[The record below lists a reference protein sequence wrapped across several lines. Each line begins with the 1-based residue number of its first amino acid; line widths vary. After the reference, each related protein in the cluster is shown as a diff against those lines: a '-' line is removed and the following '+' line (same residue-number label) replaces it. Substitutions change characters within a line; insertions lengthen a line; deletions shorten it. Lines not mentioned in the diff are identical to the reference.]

1 MTTPNI
7 PLPSV
12 FPEYRSTVN
21 ENDKDYRQNVED
33 WKGILQQFE
42 EKAAWAGGEGESR
55 HIERHHARGMLSA
68 RDRIAMLLD
77 EGSPFLELMPFAGIG
92 VKESSPAASLIV
104 GIGLVCGIKVM
115 LIANIPTIVGGALN
129 ELTVRKQHRASEISL
144 ENRLPIIFLNQC
156 AGANLPQQFRVFH
169 QSGKLFRDII
179 RRSDAG
185 SPTCTI
191 VFGSSTAGGAYE
203 PGVSEFSILVK
214 SQAQMFLGGPPLV
227 QMATSE
233 ISSAEE
239 LGGAEMHTT
248 VSGVGDALAADEF
261 DACRLARS
269 WVQSINRENLHIDRT
284 LDHVEAPLYSSDS
297 MLGLISEN
305 VRMPLNMPEVIARI
319 VDGSRFEPFKPLYGT
334 GMLCCW
340 ARIHGR
346 LVGIIGN
353 MSSVIFVN
361 EARKATQFIHLNN
374 AYGTPIV
381 YLHNVTGFMV
391 GKKSESEGMIKAGS
405 LLIDAVSRSSV
416 PQISIVCGSSYGAGN
431 YAMCGRSYSP
441 RFLFS
446 WPHSRCAVMGP
457 EQLSGVMEIIA
468 RQAAERSGRGM
479 DEAKLAA
486 STAKTTEQIETES
499 KAYYTSAW
507 CLDDGIIDP
516 RDTRDVLGMCLEV
529 CENSPYKGLKG
540 YRGVSRL

>member
-1 MTTPNI
+1 MASPI

-12 FPEYRSTVN
+12 FPEFKTTVN
-21 ENDKDYRQNVED
+21 HSDEKYSQNVKD
-33 WKGILQQFE
+33 WTKILQHFE
-42 EKAAWAGGEGESR
+42 ENATWAGGEGEAR

-77 EGSPFLELMPFAGIG
+77 EGSPWLELMPFAGFG
-92 VKESSPAASLIV
+92 VKDSSPAASLIV
-104 GIGLVCGIKVM
+104 GIGLVAGVKVM

-144 ENRLPIIFLNQC
+144 ENGLPIIFLNQC
-156 AGANLPQQFRVFH
+156 SGANLPQQFRVFH

-179 RRSDAG
+179 RRSAAG

-233 ISSAEE
+233 MSSAEE

-248 VSGVGDALAADEF
+248 VSGVGDALATDEF

-269 WVQSINRENLHIDRT
+269 WVQSINRERISIHQPTNP
-284 LDHVEAPLYSSDS
+284 VEPPLYTADS
-297 MLGLISEN
+297 ILGLIPEN
-305 VRMPLNMPEVIARI
+305 VRLPINMSEVVARI

-340 ARIHGR
+340 ARIHGH

-353 MSSVIFVN
+353 LSSVIFVN
-361 EARKATQFIHLNN
+361 EARKAAQFIHLCN
-374 AYGTPIV
+374 AYGTPII

-416 PQISIVCGSSYGAGN
+416 PQISVICGSSYGAGN

-468 RQAAERSGRGM
+468 RQAGEKSGMGT
-479 DEAKLAA
+479 DEAKLKA
-486 STAKTTEQIETES
+486 STAKTTQQIETES
-499 KAYYTSAW
+499 RSYYTSAW

-516 RDTRDVLGMCLEV
+516 RDTRHVLGMCLEV
-529 CENSPYKGLKG
+529 CENTPYQGVKG